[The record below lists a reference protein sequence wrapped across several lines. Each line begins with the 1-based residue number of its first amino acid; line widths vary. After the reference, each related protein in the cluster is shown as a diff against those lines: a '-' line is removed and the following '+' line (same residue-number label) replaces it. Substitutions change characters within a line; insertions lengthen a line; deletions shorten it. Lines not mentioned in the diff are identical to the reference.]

1 MSHAPA
7 ASGDA
12 TGPTRAAALLG
23 STLDDRYRFEQR
35 IGAGGLGE
43 VFRASHLRMDRSFA
57 IKLLQPTVAAQPD
70 FVERFDRE
78 AKALSRL
85 SHPYCVEVT
94 DYGVSPEH
102 GPYIVM
108 ELLEGVPLSQIT
120 KASEAPK
127 VELSLGTALE
137 LCRKVLLGLE
147 HAHEQGIAHRDLKP
161 DNIMVVPDPV
171 EPGAYQPK
179 ILDFGLAKIHA
190 GDAECSALTH
200 AGLIIGTPYYMS
212 PERIAAPHEADA
224 KTGDLYALGVLLYE
238 LCCGQRPFVGPDMMS
253 TLTLHMTQAPRPPRE
268 LAPALPLSLEAVIL
282 RALEKRPADRFASA
296 TEFRQA
302 LEALLPLPAAA
313 ASLPAGAA
321 AHVGP
326 EAETVS
332 ASAVLTNAHAPSADT
347 SGATRAT
354 RVEGP
359 SKTGKARAGRRRSVP
374 LWGLLLG
381 VALLLAAGALVTFAL
396 VSGDG
401 APPVDAPKHAAVS
414 DTRPP
419 PARKGAV
426 RKRVP
431 RVATAPRVVGR
442 RVLAKELRRAT
453 RLWAHRW
460 SQRRA
465 ARLFGKY
472 LARHRHDAWGHLH
485 VARLYLLRLWAAD
498 GVETLE
504 HALAAE
510 PTLKLDDATL
520 IGLAFAYRSKRR
532 ATARRLL
539 VAHAGPRAV
548 RVLLTAAAAIQDKD
562 LRQRQLDHARKLGPI
577 DKPLDQQLLSLALK
591 TRCSSRRAAL
601 EAVVQHHDP
610 LVRELLALLKQQPCV
625 GKMARRHLAAQR

>member
-23 STLDDRYRFEQR
+23 STLDDRYRFEER

-120 KASEAPK
+120 RASTAPE
-127 VELSLGTALE
+127 VELTLDAALE

-161 DNIMVVPDPV
+161 DNIMVVADPV
-171 EPGAYQPK
+171 APGAYQPK

-190 GDAECSALTH
+190 GDAEGSALTH

-212 PERIAAPHEADA
+212 PERIATPHEADA

-238 LCCGQRPFVGPDMMS
+238 LCCGKRPFVGPDMMS

-268 LAPALPLSLEAVIL
+268 LVSALPLSLEAVIL

-296 TEFRQA
+296 TEFRLA

-313 ASLPAGAA
+313 ASLLAGAA
-321 AHVGP
+321 AHVSP

-332 ASAVLTNAHAPSADT
+332 ASAVLTAAHTPSEAT
-347 SGATRAT
+347 SAT

-359 SKTGKARAGRRRSVP
+359 GKTGEGRDTRRRSVP

-381 VALLLAAGALVTFAL
+381 VALLLGAGALVTFAL
-396 VSGDG
+396 VSGG
-401 APPVDAPKHAAVS
+401 EPPAGDAPKLGAVKDAA
-414 DTRPP
+414 PP
-419 PARKGAV
+419 PRS
-426 RKRVP
+426 RKRVE
-431 RVATAPRVVGR
+431 RVR
-442 RVLAKELRRAT
+442 RPAKVPSVEEQWTPGPELRRAT
-453 RLWAHRW
+453 RLWSHRW
-460 SQRRA
+460 GQRRA
-465 ARLFGKY
+465 VRLFGKY
-472 LARHRHDAWGHLH
+472 LARHREDARGHLY
-485 VARLYLLRLWAAD
+485 VARLYLLHLWAAD

-504 HALAAE
+504 LALKAD
-510 PTLKLDDATL
+510 PQLKVDDATL
-520 IGLAFAYRSKRR
+520 IGLAFAYRGKRS

-539 VAHAGPRAV
+539 VEHAGSRAA
-548 RVLLTAAAAIQDKD
+548 RVLLTAAAAIRDKD
-562 LRQRQLDHARKLGPI
+562 LRQRQLDHGRRLGAI
-577 DKPLDQQLLSLALK
+577 DKPLDRQLLTLALK
-591 TRCSSRRAAL
+591 SRCGSRRKAL
-601 EAVVQHHDP
+601 EAVVQHQDS
-610 LVRELLALLKQQPCV
+610 LVRELLALLKGDPCLR
-625 GKMARRHLAAQR
+625 KAARRYLTARR